1 MSGVPVAPP
10 TKAEGAPAGLS
21 TRSLS
26 LWLAAVQYRR
36 RADELA
42 ARELQACQ

>member
-1 MSGVPVAPP
+1 MPVAPS
-10 TKAEGAPAGLS
+10 TKAESAPAGLS

-26 LWLAAVQYRR
+26 LWLAAAQYRR

-42 ARELQACQ
+42 ARESQAAR